1 MSSARER
8 LLESAKTL
16 FSQRGYYATS
26 VEEIVASAG
35 LSKGAF
41 YFYFKSK
48 EELFKSLVEEV
59 HLNIVKRLE
68 SFFGEGLAL
77 GGCPD

>member
-26 VEEIVASAG
+26 VEDIVESAG

-48 EELFKSLVEEV
+48 E
-59 HLNIVKRLE
+59 
-68 SFFGEGLAL
+68 
-77 GGCPD
+77 